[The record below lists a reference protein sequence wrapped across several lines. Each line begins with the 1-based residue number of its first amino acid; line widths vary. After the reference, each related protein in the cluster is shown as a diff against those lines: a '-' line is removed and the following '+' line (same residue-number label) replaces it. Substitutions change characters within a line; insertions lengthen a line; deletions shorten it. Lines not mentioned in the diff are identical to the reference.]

1 MKEFI
6 TEIKKSG
13 ILLMYPVLL
22 MQIIGMITIPFIIMY
37 DKSLSPLY
45 VILIEV
51 IAIIWQ
57 LIYMKYKKIL

>member
-1 MKEFI
+1 MKEII

-13 ILLMYPVLL
+13 ILMMYPVIL
-22 MQIIGMITIPFIIMY
+22 MQIIGMITIPFIVMY
-37 DKSLSPLY
+37 DKSLSTLY
-45 VILIEV
+45 VILIEG